1 MATNPL
7 QKYFRQPKVFIRLPS
22 GGIYSKPGTIQG
34 DVNHMPV
41 YGMTGMDEI
50 VLKTPDALLTGE
62 STAHVIASCCPSI
75 KDPWEVSVV
84 DVMLILAAIRISTF
98 GPTMPVTHKCEQ
110 CETEN
115 EYDLDLNKIIEHYM
129 ACQFDN
135 TVVDGE
141 IKIKI
146 QPLTY
151 RQSTELNLKNF
162 KLQQRLAQVDV
173 IEDVEER
180 QRQMTPMFKELG
192 QMQNE
197 IYKLMVESI
206 DTGTQVVTDK
216 VFINEWLDNCDREV
230 FDHIKD
236 LTQKNNDTWT
246 VPTFPVKCDNC
257 GAETNL
263 TVQLDES
270 NFFVKA

>member
-34 DVNHMPV
+34 DVSHMPV
-41 YGMTGMDEI
+41 FGMTGMDEI

-62 STAHVIASCCPSI
+62 STAHVIGSCCPNI
-75 KDPWEVSVV
+75 KEPWEISVI
-84 DVMLILAAIRISTF
+84 DVMLILSAIRISTF
-98 GPTMPVTHKCEQ
+98 GPTMSVSHKCDQ
-110 CETEN
+110 CESEN

-129 ACQFDN
+129 SCHFEN

-151 RQSTELNLKNF
+151 RQSTEIGLKNF
-162 KLQQRLAQVDV
+162 KLQQRLAQIDL
-173 IEDVEER
+173 IENSEER
-180 QRQMTPMFKELG
+180 QAQLIPLFKELG
-192 QMQNE
+192 QVQNE
-197 IYKLMVESI
+197 IYKYMVDSI
-206 DTGTQVVTDK
+206 DVGTQVVTDK
-216 VFINEWLDNCDREV
+216 AFIYEWLENCDAEV
-230 FDHIKD
+230 FERIKS
-236 LTQKNNDTWT
+236 LTQQNNDAWAI
-246 VPTFPVKCDNC
+246 PKFPVKCDNC